1 MEKKPNV
8 IKDKSFE
15 FAVRIVNLYK
25 FLAFQKSEFVL
36 SKQLLKSG
44 TSIGANIEEALGS
57 QSNKEFISKL
67 HISYREAKESLYW
80 LKLLYK
86 TDFINEK
93 EFISLS
99 KDCEELIMI
108 IVSII
113 KSSKQ
118 KIYFLIT

>member
-8 IKDKSFE
+8 IKDKSFD

-25 FLAFQKSEFVL
+25 FLAFQKNEYVL

-44 TSIGANIEEALGS
+44 TSIGANLEEALGA
-57 QSNKEFISKL
+57 QSNKEFIAKL

-118 KIYFLIT
+118 KI

>member
-67 HISYREAKESLYW
+67 HISYRESKESLYW

>member
-1 MEKKPNV
+1 MEGKSNV
-8 IKDKSFE
+8 IKDKSFD

-25 FLAFQKSEFVL
+25 FLAFQKNEFVL

-44 TSIGANIEEALGS
+44 TSIGANLEEALGS
-57 QSNKEFISKL
+57 QSNKEFIAKL
-67 HISYREAKESLYW
+67 HISYRESKESLYW
-80 LKLLYK
+80 LKLLFK
-86 TDFINEK
+86 TEYINEK

-99 KDCEELIMI
+99 KDCEELIKI

-118 KIYFLIT
+118 KI

>member
-8 IKDKSFE
+8 IKDKSFD

-25 FLAFQKSEFVL
+25 FLAFQKNEYVL

-44 TSIGANIEEALGS
+44 TSIGANVEEALGS
-57 QSNKEFISKL
+57 QSNKEFIAKL

-80 LKLLYK
+80 LKLLNK

-93 EFISLS
+93 EFLSLC
-99 KDCEELIMI
+99 KDCEEIIMI

-118 KIYFLIT
+118 KI

>member
-1 MEKKPNV
+1 MEKKPNI
-8 IKDKSFE
+8 IKDKSFD

-25 FLAFQKSEFVL
+25 FLAFQKNEYVL

>member
-1 MEKKPNV
+1 MSKATKTGKKQKGGDNTVSKIDNDVEKV
-8 IKDKSFE
+8 
-15 FAVRIVNLYK
+15 
-25 FLAFQKSEFVL
+25 
-36 SKQLLKSG
+36 
-44 TSIGANIEEALGS
+44 
-57 QSNKEFISKL
+57 
-67 HISYREAKESLYW
+67 
-80 LKLLYK
+80 K

-118 KIYFLIT
+118 KI

>member
-1 MEKKPNV
+1 MERKPNV
-8 IKDKSFE
+8 IKDKSFD

-25 FLAFQKSEFVL
+25 FLAFQKNEFVL

-44 TSIGANIEEALGS
+44 TSIGANLEEALGS
-57 QSNKEFISKL
+57 QSNKEFIAKL
-67 HISYREAKESLYW
+67 HISYRESKESLYW
-80 LKLLYK
+80 LKLLFK
-86 TDFINEK
+86 TEYINEK

-99 KDCEELIMI
+99 KDCEELIKI

-118 KIYFLIT
+118 KI

>member
-8 IKDKSFE
+8 IKDKSFD

-25 FLAFQKSEFVL
+25 FLAFQKNDYIL

-67 HISYREAKESLYW
+67 
-80 LKLLYK
+80 
-86 TDFINEK
+86 
-93 EFISLS
+93 
-99 KDCEELIMI
+99 
-108 IVSII
+108 
-113 KSSKQ
+113 
-118 KIYFLIT
+118 